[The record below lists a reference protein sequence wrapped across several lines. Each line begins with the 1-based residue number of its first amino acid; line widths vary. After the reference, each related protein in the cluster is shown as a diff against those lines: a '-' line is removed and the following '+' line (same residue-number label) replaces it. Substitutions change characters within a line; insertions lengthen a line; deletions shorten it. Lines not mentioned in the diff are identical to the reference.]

1 MLRIRLDSI
10 TPIQQDAWRKL
21 AADAVEPN
29 VFLEADYVL
38 AAARA
43 FGVGSEL
50 SLLVDAGEGGEW
62 NGCLTVREQRLLGR
76 PAMSSTWKH
85 HYSFL
90 GTPLVRTGRTDRF
103 AEALIGAV
111 RSRQVGLLL
120 SLQEIADGPVLAAIR
135 AAQERSADI
144 RIVRASSAERA
155 ALKINGDP
163 DGAVTLGTK
172 GKKSLAK
179 RRRGL
184 CKELGLEEIA
194 GSRRPSDA
202 ESVELFLAL
211 EAASWKGEAGTAMA
225 CDERHAGF
233 FRTVC
238 ARLAEQDRLYFRS
251 LEADGRI
258 AAMTTE
264 FGAGDV
270 IFGFKSA
277 FDEDLKRFS
286 PGKVLQVDNLRAINV
301 AADHALYDSC
311 GDPENEAL
319 NALWPDR
326 RALSSL
332 VFARDDLR
340 GNLASRALEA
350 RAAARARR
358 AA

>member
-1 MLRIRLDSI
+1 MHRIGLDSI
-10 TPIQQDAWRKL
+10 APAQVSAWRDL
-21 AADAVEPN
+21 AASAIEPN

-43 FGVGSEL
+43 FGVGSEV
-50 SLLVDAGEGGEW
+50 SLLVDDDGGEW
-62 NGCLTVREQRLLGR
+62 NGCLAVREQRLLGR

-85 HYSFL
+85 PYSFL
-90 GTPLVRTGRTDRF
+90 GTPLVRAGRADRF
-103 AEALIGAV
+103 AEALIDAV
-111 RSRQVGLLL
+111 HRRQAGLLL

-135 AAQERSADI
+135 AAEERSADV
-144 RIVRASSAERA
+144 RIVRASSVERA
-155 ALKINGDP
+155 ALKITGDP
-163 DGAVTLGTK
+163 DGAVSMGTK
-172 GKKSLAK
+172 GRKSLAK

-194 GSRRPSDA
+194 GRTRPSDA
-202 ESVELFLAL
+202 ESVEKFLAL

-225 CDERHAGF
+225 CDERHAEF

-251 LEADGRI
+251 LEADDRV

-286 PGKVLQVDNLRAINV
+286 PGKVLQVDNLVAINA
-301 AADHALYDSC
+301 AADQALYDSC
-311 GDPENEAL
+311 GDPDNEAL
-319 NALWPDR
+319 NVLWPDR
-326 RALSSL
+326 RTLWSL

-340 GNLASRALEA
+340 GNLAARALEA
-350 RAAARARR
+350 RGAARARR